1 MKPGQA
7 LVSTIAYNN
16 SMNRRWFLL
25 APSLCLVSVSLAASP
40 LQPTLAEDD
49 VETIFD
55 NGTYRGNF
63 RFHVPVPLKT
73 AWEVLTDFDRMADFV
88 PNVESSRYVSREG
101 NNALVAQRGKLDFG
115 PFTIRYESERR
126 IEMRPAEGV
135 ILARA
140 VGGTTKYMQSEMR
153 LLADARGTELNYR
166 VEMIPDRWIPSG
178 IGVGFMRHELAEQFS
193 AIAREMVRRQEGRRT
208 GRAD

>member
-1 MKPGQA
+1 M
-7 LVSTIAYNN
+7 
-16 SMNRRWFLL
+16 L
-25 APSLCLVSVSLAASP
+25 AVLFVASSLCLLSTSLVASP
-40 LQPTLAEDD
+40 PQPTLAEED
-49 VETIFD
+49 VETVFD

-88 PNVESSRYVSREG
+88 PNVESSRFLTREG
-101 NNALVAQRGKLDFG
+101 NSALVAQRGKLDFG

-126 IEMRPAEGV
+126 IEMRAAEGL

-166 VEMIPDRWIPSG
+166 VEMIPDRWIPSS

-208 GRAD
+208 SKAD